1 MSSASLRL
9 VVDQL
14 GPVGHGEVTIRP
26 LTILIGRN
34 NTGKTYVS
42 QALYACRQALSNVL
56 PRTSESLSSEVRDG
70 LLSIAREQIGS
81 SSNGGRN
88 KVVLPESVRGYLS
101 RLISETLEDAGRAL
115 QDRLKATFGIEDL
128 VGISTWGDD
137 PQLRLE
143 MRHDRAVPNGDECLF
158 GTAGSTAS
166 INPELGLLDLDWV
179 EPDIAL
185 QRAFHRRL
193 LLQQMQQQLF
203 SEELSGDD
211 RDERFGEFA
220 WRLGGSYWRNFLEH
234 IQMDGQTHYLPAGR
248 SGLLNAWTDVV
259 KLRIQLE
266 RERFGLPTFADPS
279 LDGVALDFIASLAD
293 VMGRQLRHRRRP
305 KSPFEMDEAPDASAF
320 DAAKALLQQ
329 LMEGKIV
336 VEHGADLVPTLT
348 YEQYGHRISIRHA
361 SSMVADLAP
370 LAIWMDRL
378 LAPSDLL
385 IVDEPESHLH
395 PEAIRLVARVLV
407 RLANAGVHVV
417 CATHSSVLLHEI
429 SNAILRREMGS
440 LAASDRDAGYLQ
452 DDCLSPED
460 VAVHRFVRD
469 APGSPVT
476 VDPVRIDPLWGI
488 PEDEFVK
495 VAQDLADDS
504 ARLVGQLD

>member
-1 MSSASLRL
+1 MSSASLQL

-14 GPVGHGEVTIRP
+14 GPVGHGKVTIRP
-26 LTILIGRN
+26 LTVLIGRN

-56 PRTSESLSSEVRDG
+56 PRTSESLRSEVRDG
-70 LLSIAREQIGS
+70 LLAIAREQIGS
-81 SSNGGRN
+81 SSNDGRDG
-88 KVVLPESVRGYLS
+88 VVLPESVRGYLS

-115 QDRLKATFGIEDL
+115 QDRLKATFGIEEL
-128 VGISTWGDD
+128 VGIATWGDD

-143 MRHDRAVPNGDECLF
+143 MRHDRALPNGDECLF

-220 WRLGGSYWRNFLEH
+220 WRLGGSYWGSFLEH

-266 RERFGLPTFADPS
+266 RERFGLPTFVDPS

-293 VMGRQLRHRRRP
+293 VMGRQLRRRRRP
-305 KSPFEMDEAPDASAF
+305 ANPFGADESPDASAL
-320 DAAKALLQQ
+320 DAAKALLEEV
-329 LMEGKIV
+329 MEGKII
-336 VEHGADLVPTLT
+336 VEPDADLVPTLA
-348 YEQYGHRISIRHA
+348 YEQHGHRISIRHA

-370 LAIWMDRL
+370 LSIWMERL
-378 LAPSDLL
+378 LAPGDML

-407 RLANAGVHVV
+407 RLANAGVRVV

-429 SNAILRREMGS
+429 SNAILRQETSVR
-440 LAASDRDAGYLQ
+440 AAADRAAGYLQ
-452 DDCLSPED
+452 DDCLRSED
-460 VAVHRFVRD
+460 VAVHRFDRS
-469 APGSPVT
+469 APGALVK
-476 VDPVRIDPLWGI
+476 VDRVKIDPLWGI